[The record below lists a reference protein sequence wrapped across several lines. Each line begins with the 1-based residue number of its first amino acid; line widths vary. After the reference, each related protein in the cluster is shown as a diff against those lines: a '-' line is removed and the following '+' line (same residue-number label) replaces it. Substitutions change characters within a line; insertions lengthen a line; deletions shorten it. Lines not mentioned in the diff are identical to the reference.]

1 MKIENLIFFAL
12 KSCKGRRFLSTFAT
26 KSKKMTIREWINDR
40 LIHGKPYFS
49 VEDIRIEFP
58 NIVENSM
65 RRELSRLV
73 AGRIIVAVYRGF
85 YVIVPPQ
92 YAVDLKIPAYFYI
105 DQLMSYIGKPYYLSL
120 LTAGVLWGAAHQ
132 RPQRTSVTTIPPRAR
147 TSITRNDDLLW
158 TYRSYIPEEFLK
170 KKNSETGT
178 ILYSNAE
185 LTAIDL
191 IQYEHL
197 IGGLS
202 RAATVLS
209 ELVENTQFCN
219 AAISGLFS
227 LTTVPTIQRLGFVLD
242 EILDESEQA
251 DIIHNQLI
259 QYAPNYT
266 YQFLSRRSLHI
277 KDNCNKR
284 WKIYVNTHIEP
295 DDI

>member
-1 MKIENLIFFAL
+1 
-12 KSCKGRRFLSTFAT
+12 
-26 KSKKMTIREWINDR
+26 MTIREWINDR

-49 VEDIRIEFP
+49 VEDIRVAFP
-58 NIVENSM
+58 DIVENTM
-65 RRELSRLV
+65 RRDLSRLV
-73 AGRIIVAVYRGF
+73 ASKIVITVYRGF

-147 TSITRNDDLLW
+147 TSIIRNDDLLW
-158 TYRSYIPEEFLK
+158 TYRSHISDEFLK
-170 KKNSETGT
+170 TKNSETGT
-178 ILYSNAE
+178 IKYSNAE

-209 ELVENTQFCN
+209 ELVENTNFHN

-251 DIIHNQLI
+251 DIVHNQLI

-266 YQFLSRRSLHI
+266 YQFLGRRSLHI
-277 KDNCNKR
+277 KYNCNKR
-284 WKIYVNTHIEP
+284 WKIYINTHIEP

>member
-1 MKIENLIFFAL
+1 MRTSFFL
-12 KSCKGRRFLSTFAT
+12 KSCKHRQNMTTFAT
-26 KSKKMTIREWINDR
+26 KSKEMTIREWIKDR
-40 LIHGKPYFS
+40 LTHGKPYFS
-49 VEDIRIEFP
+49 VEDIRIAFP
-58 NIVENSM
+58 GIVENSM

-73 AGRIIVAVYRGF
+73 AGKIIATVYRGF
-85 YVIVPPQ
+85 YVIVPPH

-105 DQLMSYIGKPYYLSL
+105 DQLMSYVGKPYYLSL

-132 RPQRTSVTTIPPRAR
+132 RPQRTFVTTTPPRAR

-158 TYRSYIPEEFLK
+158 TYRSYIPDEFLRT
-170 KKNSETGT
+170 KNSETGT
-178 ILYSNAE
+178 IRYSNAE

-209 ELVENTQFCN
+209 ELVENTNFCN
-219 AAISGLFS
+219 AAKSGLFS
-227 LTTVPTIQRLGFVLD
+227 LTTVPTIQRLGFVID

-259 QYAPNYT
+259 RYAPNYT
-266 YQFLSRRSLHI
+266 YQFLSRRSTHI

-284 WKIYVNTHIEP
+284 WKVYVNTLIEP
-295 DDI
+295 DDL